1 MMRLLLLGAAHAALV
16 SLPIFAT
23 SISLT
28 PAVGQS
34 LEDAFLGALSA
45 GPAVPFVSSFPLYGP
60 IAYASSTG
68 AESAS
73 ASATYQFEVEG
84 PLAIPVP
91 IDISGFVF
99 AALERAPAP
108 PAETEA
114 SASVEVF
121 DLTTD
126 SSVFQVSACEGTQC
140 APTAKSTAY
149 NTPLTVIANSVYQV
163 QLNAV
168 AWPDAGESPGTLALA
183 IAGSSIRIDPSFNN
197 CAYTLDFSDTISSTP
212 EPSTLGPVVI
222 GLLWLRR
229 RR

>member
-28 PAVGQS
+28 PATGQG
-34 LEDAFLGALSA
+34 LDDAFSEGFSF
-45 GPAVPFVSSFPLYGP
+45 GTAVANSFPLYGP
-60 IAYASSTG
+60 IAYASATG
-68 AESAS
+68 AESTS

-99 AALERAPAP
+99 ALERAPAP

-114 SASVEVF
+114 SASVDIF

-140 APTAKSTAY
+140 APTVKSTAY

-197 CAYTLDFSDTISSTP
+197 CAYTLDFSDTMSSAP